1 MAVRLCQAVTNYLGQ
16 FNTFIKRINVKN
28 RDLKHPMT
36 SVYAREL
43 NQNPKCFICGSLSEF
58 ICKEGFT
65 LRESLCPTCGASR
78 RNSDLAK
85 ILLNTF
91 SPDSILPLRTARPKL
106 THLSIFESQSTGLIH
121 DTFAGLPYYI
131 CSEYFDNV
139 PRGKKNPNGIVC
151 QDLQDLTF
159 SSDYFDVVITQDIL
173 EHVGCPEKALSEIHR
188 VLKPGGYHI
197 FTIPYHEGK
206 TTLIRITIEDGKKIQ
221 NYPPVYHGDPLR
233 EQGALVYT
241 DFGSDMKTMIE
252 KQGFSLE
259 NIPCGIWYSSSELP
273 YITNEKEYQR
283 YQKYSTE
290 GIMLKFFKYNSWVFR
305 SKKK

>member
-1 MAVRLCQAVTNYLGQ
+1 MTWNKEQ
-16 FNTFIKRINVKN
+16 KN
-28 RDLKHPMT
+28 EK
-36 SVYAREL
+36 
-43 NQNPKCFICGSLSEF
+43 QPKCFLCGSSLDFVCQKDIS
-58 ICKEGFT
+58 
-65 LRESLCPTCGASR
+65 LRESLCPICGASR

-85 ILLNTF
+85 IILDTF
-91 SPDSILPLRTARPKL
+91 LQDSMLSLRTAIPKL
-106 THLSIFESQSTGLIH
+106 AHLSIFEAQSTGMIH
-121 DTFAGLPYYI
+121 DTFAGLPHYI

-139 PRGKKNPNGIVC
+139 DKSQKNKDGIMC

-159 SSDYFDVVITQDIL
+159 HSDYFDLVITQDVL

-206 TTLIRITIEDGKKIQ
+206 TTLIRITIEEGKKIQ
-221 NYPPVYHGDPLR
+221 IYPPVFHGDPLR

-241 DFGSDMKTMIE
+241 DFGSDMKTIIE

-259 NIPCGIWYSSSELP
+259 SIPCGKWYSSSEIP
-273 YITNEKEYQR
+273 YIMNEKEYQT

-290 GIMLKFFKYNSWVFR
+290 GCMLKFFKYNSWVFR